1 METRR
6 LQLKG
11 SILSHISRR
20 AFFLE
25 PISLLAALLF
35 ARVDILG
42 GLYPMGIA
50 LVAAMDMAGLNIYFP
65 LSGAIIGSLLSMPGS
80 LPSLTGCFVYA
91 AAGVIYMVIKRQRN
105 TKMDKLLLLVITQ
118 IAIIP
123 LYYLASIDIFI
134 KGLALMALVIL
145 LTIAFQNGLRVF
157 KSVAIKRKLHD
168 DEQFA
173 LCAILGVLA
182 LSVSGVSYGWFSLGI
197 VIISFI
203 VIFLA
208 YAKGFH
214 AVAAAVALSGIM
226 AAGAKADIMLI
237 ADMAVCALAAV
248 MCSKTSRAWGSAAAF
263 FICAALTGR
272 YIGITGKQVGAV
284 NAAIA
289 ALAMA
294 AVPKNMLLYMLSLVD
309 DGAREER
316 VARLMLKRLQNKAAE
331 DIQLTANTVVRM
343 ASLFP
348 SEPEWGY
355 DKEREYEEIQRAV
368 YNLCADCVHRGACWK
383 EPRDTLIAVE
393 KMLPDYEAGLRPRPV
408 EPMHGECMRTL
419 LIASAA
425 ILSRDEYRRRLSFA
439 YHQGSRQA
447 FARRQ
452 LQGIGMVMNSLSD
465 EIMGSKWPDENAS
478 QLLKKRLQRDGLSV
492 SNALVQRNSQ
502 GVRAELRLQ
511 HTRIENHAIEEK
523 VSRAVERPMRLLK
536 FDKNSRQQ
544 VLEFE
549 SAGKLKGN
557 AAYVSRP
564 KAKSA
569 NCGDTVGQKSLTGGR
584 ELYVLSDGMG
594 SGSAAS
600 EKSNEAVS
608 LMLKLY
614 EAGFERDSA
623 LECVNRLL
631 ISQSENDMYVTLDAL
646 YVDLNTG
653 DAEFIKFGA
662 PPTFVLRNG
671 YVHTVYA
678 EALPAGILDEATPAV
693 NTAALK
699 QNDVVVLISDG
710 VLDALGESI
719 KSEILRCV
727 GGANTVEEAAISLI
741 DAAREYGEND
751 DMTAYIIRLE

>member
-1 METRR
+1 MESKR

-11 SILSHISRR
+11 NISSYISRR
-20 AFFLE
+20 AVFLE

-50 LVAAMDMAGLNIYFP
+50 LVASMDMAGLNIYFP
-65 LSGAIIGSLLSMPGS
+65 LCGSIIGGLLCLPFS
-80 LPSLTGCFVYA
+80 LPSLTASFVYA
-91 AAGVIYMVIKRQRN
+91 AAGVIYRAIKRQRN
-105 TKMDKLLLLVITQ
+105 TKMDKLLLLVVTQ

-123 LYYLASIDIFI
+123 LYYLAGIEEFI
-134 KGLALMALVIL
+134 KGLAFMALVIL
-145 LTIAFQNGLRVF
+145 LTVAFQNGLRVF
-157 KSVAIKRKLHD
+157 KSAVIKRKLHE

-173 LCAILGVLA
+173 ICAILGVLA
-182 LSVSGVSYGWFSLGI
+182 LSVSGISYGWFSLGI
-197 VIISFI
+197 VIIAFI
-203 VIFLA
+203 VIFIA

-214 AVAAAVALSGIM
+214 AVAVAVALSGIM
-226 AAGAKADIMLI
+226 AVGAKADIMLI

-248 MCSKTSRAWGSAAAF
+248 MCRKTSRAWGSAAAF

-294 AVPKNMLLYMLSLVD
+294 AVPKNALLYMRSLVD
-309 DGAREER
+309 NSAREER
-316 VARLMLKRLQNKAAE
+316 MARLILKRLQNKAAE
-331 DIQLTANTVVRM
+331 DIQLTASTVVRM

-383 EPRDTLIAVE
+383 EPMDTLIAIE
-393 KMLPDYEAGLRPRPV
+393 KTLPDYESGLRPRPV
-408 EPMHGECMRTL
+408 EPMHGECTRTSI
-419 LIASAA
+419 IASAA
-425 ILSRDEYRRRLSFA
+425 VMARDEYRRRLSFA

-465 EIMGSKWPDENAS
+465 EIMDSEWPDENAS
-478 QLLKKRLQRDGLSV
+478 QLLLKRLQRDGLNV
-492 SNALVQRNSQ
+492 SGAMVQRNSQ
-502 GVRAELRLQ
+502 GVHAELRLQ

-523 VSRAVERPMRLLK
+523 VSRAAERPMRLLK
-536 FDKNSRQQ
+536 FEKSSRRQ

-549 SAGKLKGN
+549 SAGKLKGS
-557 AAYVSRP
+557 AACVSRP
-564 KAKSA
+564 KANSA
-569 NCGDTVGQKSLTGGR
+569 DCGDATGQKSLTGNR

-594 SGSAAS
+594 SGSAAK
-600 EKSNEAVS
+600 EKSSEAVS
-608 LMLKLY
+608 LMMKLY

-631 ISQSENDMYVTLDAL
+631 ISQSENDMYATLDAL

-671 YVHTVYA
+671 YVHTVYS

-693 NTAALK
+693 NTAILK
-699 QNDVVVLISDG
+699 RNDIVVLISDG

-727 GGANTVEEAAISLI
+727 GGANTVEEAASSLI

-751 DMTAYIIRLE
+751 DMTAYVIRLE